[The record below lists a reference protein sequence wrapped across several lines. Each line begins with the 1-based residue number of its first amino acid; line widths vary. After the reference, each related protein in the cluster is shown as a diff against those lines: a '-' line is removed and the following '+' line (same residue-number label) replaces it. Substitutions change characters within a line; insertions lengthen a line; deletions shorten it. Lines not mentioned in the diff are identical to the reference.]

1 MTKYLLDANVV
12 SETTKDQPNPSVVG
26 FLSESAGLWLA
37 SMVVHELEFGL
48 RLTPPGRRRDHLQ
61 EVLYRFLGNYE
72 DRILPFDRASAVWA
86 ARFRANAVR
95 AGRPRDLP
103 DLILAGTAKAHD
115 LTVATRNVRDFE
127 GLEIDLVNPWESS

>member
-1 MTKYLLDANVV
+1 MTGFLLDTNVV
-12 SETTKDQPNPSVVG
+12 SEMTRSHPNPSVVA
-26 FLSESAGLWLA
+26 FLSESADLWLA

-48 RLTPPGRRRDHLQ
+48 RLTPPGRRRERLQ
-61 EVLYRFLGNYE
+61 ADLSRFLGSYE

-103 DLILAGTAKAHD
+103 DLILAGTAKAHG
-115 LTVATRNVRDFE
+115 LTFATRNVRDFE
-127 GLEIDLVNPWESS
+127 GLEIDLVNPWESA